1 MDVWL
6 CVVVLWRIGDW
17 WRSSNPERVDGP
29 LILVVDED
37 AEGGFCIGGG
47 GGGGGG
53 GATCGGPS
61 VVVVGSLFAR
71 VVDFVGVELGVDV
84 AERW

>member
-29 LILVVDED
+29 FTLVV
-37 AEGGFCIGGG
+37 EGGICN

-53 GATCGGPS
+53 GATGGGPS
-61 VVVVGSLFAR
+61 GSLVVGTEF
-71 VVDFVGVELGVDV
+71 FVGVEFGVDV
-84 AERW
+84 VERWYGSARR